1 MWHSR
6 VGVRT
11 LGAGTM
17 NLRYNAPAQLILS
30 IIALAIVAGCQM
42 SSTASE
48 RPVDNPIPAAKRG
61 VYTVKTVDVPPVPTS
76 DKEPAFPQQLN
87 YVVSGMAFVAFT
99 VRSDGKVEDASIVR
113 ADDVLFGEA
122 AVAAVLK
129 WRFRPAQLKGVPVD
143 CQMTMPFYFSNTYGM
158 SGEESEPASPP
169 GNPSDSRSMTLEP
182 QK

>member
-1 MWHSR
+1 M
-6 VGVRT
+6 VRHR
-11 LGAGTM
+11 
-17 NLRYNAPAQLILS
+17 NVHIELRHNAPVLLIVSLF
-30 IIALAIVAGCQM
+30 ALAAMSGCQV
-42 SSTASE
+42 SSTGSE
-48 RPVDNPIPAAKRG
+48 RPVDNPIPVAKKG
-61 VYTVKTVDVPPVPTS
+61 VYTVKTVDVPPSPTS

-99 VRSDGKVEDASIVR
+99 VRTDGSVEDASIVR

-143 CQMTMPFYFSNTYGM
+143 CQMTMPFYFSNTYGV

-169 GNPSDSRSMTLEP
+169 GNPSESRSMTLEP

>member
-1 MWHSR
+1 M
-6 VGVRT
+6 VRYH
-11 LGAGTM
+11 
-17 NLRYNAPAQLILS
+17 NVYIELRHNAPVLLIVSL
-30 IIALAIVAGCQM
+30 IALAAMSGCQV
-42 SSTASE
+42 SSTESE
-48 RPVDNPIPAAKRG
+48 RPVDNPIPAAKPG
-61 VYTVKTVDVPPVPTS
+61 VYTVKTVDVPPTPTS

-99 VRSDGKVEDASIVR
+99 VRTDGSVEDASTVR

-143 CQMTMPFYFSNTYGM
+143 CQMTMPFYFSNTYGV

-169 GNPSDSRSMTLEP
+169 GNPSESRSMTLEP